1 MKIRTHFFRSFIMI
15 TMVIILA
22 LSVSS
27 TGSATELEKKASSLN
42 NQLSTLEAELSE
54 ATTKMQETAAE
65 IESQKAS
72 LSEAEATKQKQY
84 EDMKLRIRY
93 MYENGPHAMLE
104 TIVESNSLAAIQ
116 TNVEYAQ
123 AITEYDHNMLE
134 KYKEIYEEVLTK
146 DEELQT
152 KRSELALLQTSLDN
166 KIKSVE
172 KTLASTNS
180 AIEQEKQKKALEEEL
195 KKAQQLAQ
203 VSSPS
208 VSQKEESKKEEPTK
222 SEEQNNNIQP
232 TPQPTPT
239 PEPTPTPV
247 QPEEN
252 GSSGSSAL
260 YSLAQFMRAGR
271 INWNGYTFTY
281 YSQSVLPGGALQ
293 IPGRHVNADGYV
305 SDGSGYICLAGSAPM
320 GTVYDTPFGYQGKI
334 YDRGTSG
341 NHLDVYIR

>member
-1 MKIRTHFFRSFIMI
+1 MKIRTHLFRSFIMI

-22 LSVSS
+22 LSVST
-27 TGSATELEKKASSLN
+27 TGYTTELERKATNLN

-54 ATTKMQETAAE
+54 ATAKMQETAAE
-65 IESQKAS
+65 IELQKES
-72 LSEAEATKQKQY
+72 LSEAEAAQQKQY

-104 TIVESNSLAAIQ
+104 TIVESNSLAAVQ
-116 TNVEYAQ
+116 VNVEYAQ
-123 AITEYDHNMLE
+123 AITEYDHDMLE

-146 DEELQT
+146 DAQLQT
-152 KRSELALLQTSLDN
+152 KRAELAELQASLDG
-166 KIKSVE
+166 KIEGVE
-172 KTLASTNS
+172 STLASTKD
-180 AIEQEKQKKALEEEL
+180 AIEQEKQKAALEAEL
-195 KKAQQLAQ
+195 AKAQKLAQ

-208 VSQKEESKKEEPTK
+208 TTNVNTNTNTSTPSQPVSNEESNNA
-222 SEEQNNNIQP
+222 NNN
-232 TPQPTPT
+232 
-239 PEPTPTPV
+239 
-247 QPEEN
+247 N
-252 GSSGSSAL
+252 GSDAGSSGETGGSGTTAL
-260 YSLAQFMRAGR
+260 YTLSQFMRAGR
-271 INWNGYTFTY
+271 INWNDLTFTY